1 MNRTTLI
8 AAALLP
14 ALALAAEDPAAVV
27 VRDDGVT
34 VYKDLSHKWRG
45 SFETPLRWENV
56 DQENVREWFDGVEK
70 GFDPPY
76 EALYPLVR
84 QGEGSAGSLD
94 FGVSPKSGPRHVR
107 YPLKEAI
114 PVGTV
119 FSAHGG
125 IRPSV
130 LKPDAPYPG
139 DMADESQWIS
149 GIRILAD
156 GRGSREVDENELSFW
171 AFPAG
176 RRRARSALRK
186 TSPSRRAPR
195 GRAGAAES
203 STASTCSPS
212 ASRTSP
218 ASPPTGRR
226 ATSANCPRWSTAA

>member
-1 MNRTTLI
+1 MTKTSSRSG
-8 AAALLP
+8 
-14 ALALAAEDPAAVV
+14 
-27 VRDDGVT
+27 R
-34 VYKDLSHKWRG
+34 S
-45 SFETPLRWENV
+45 
-56 DQENVREWFDGVEK
+56 
-70 GFDPPY
+70 PPY

-176 RRRARSALRK
+176 TTTRALRFTEDLAV
-186 TSPSRRAPR
+186 TSGASWKGGRRGELHGIYVFPER
-195 GRAGAAES
+195 VEDIVRV
-203 STASTCSPS
+203 ASY
-212 ASRTSP
+212 
-218 ASPPTGRR
+218 R
-226 ATSANCPRWSTAA
+226 ATSDERELPKMINRCMIGWDLWNGFSDRRVSCRWNSAKISETATAASLR